1 MLQLSRTMMTI
12 SLSHRGA
19 HRAARWLA
27 VLAAMAFVLFVGA
40 SAVAQ
45 PATAPSNRNDIVSE
59 GVDRDGRVQLT
70 VNKSTV
76 IATRVAYKKVS
87 IGNPEVADVT
97 VMGPNN
103 VLITAKRQGSTQ
115 LIVWDDNNKSQVADV
130 MVGMDLDALQA
141 DLSGAFPGGKVQAT
155 SMNGAIALRGQVPDL
170 KTAEQAVSMAQPYSP
185 RVLNL
190 LEVAGGQQVMLQVR
204 FAEVS
209 RRATNQLGVNFAM
222 S

>member
-1 MLQLSRTMMTI
+1 MLQLSRTMMRI

-87 IGNPEVADVT
+87 IGNA
-97 VMGPNN
+97 G
-103 VLITAKRQGSTQ
+103 R
-115 LIVWDDNNKSQVADV
+115 DDRSLVDGELHA
-130 MVGMDLDALQA
+130 
-141 DLSGAFPGGKVQAT
+141 P
-155 SMNGAIALRGQVPDL
+155 
-170 KTAEQAVSMAQPYSP
+170 
-185 RVLNL
+185 
-190 LEVAGGQQVMLQVR
+190 
-204 FAEVS
+204 
-209 RRATNQLGVNFAM
+209 
-222 S
+222 